1 MPEPAEADHLPV
13 LRLKRDEDRRL
24 IAGHLWVFSNE
35 VDTRETPLTRFEP
48 GALARVLAH
57 NDRDLGVAYVN
68 PHSLISARLLET
80 RRLPDTAWLTARLR
94 GALHLRERL
103 FGAPYYRL
111 AHGESD
117 ALPGLIVDRYG
128 EYAVAQIGTCGM
140 ERLKSSIAAALAEL
154 GFETILFKN
163 DAAAREL
170 EGLPSYVEAARGAM
184 PAHLEVVEGAL
195 RFEIP
200 FAAGQKTGWFF
211 DQSANR
217 AALGRF
223 LKPGDRV
230 LDAFSY
236 VGAWGVRAASAGA
249 RVTCLDSSQS
259 ALEAA
264 LANARRNALTLDTHR
279 GDAFEE
285 LERLAAQG
293 ARFETIV
300 LDPHAFAKRRKEL
313 HKALAAYKRLNQL
326 ALQLLMPEGTLI
338 SCSCSYHVSA
348 EDLEQAIARAARS
361 AGRRVQILMLGGQA
375 VDHPEH
381 PAIPETRY
389 LKAYFCRVSD
399 GLK

>member
-80 RRLPDTAWLTARLR
+80 RQLPDTAWLVVRLR
-94 GALHLRERL
+94 GALRLRERL

-117 ALPGLIVDRYG
+117 GLPGLIVDRYG
-128 EYAVAQIGTCGM
+128 AQAVAQIGTSGM
-140 ERLKSSIAAALAEL
+140 ERLKSSIAAALGEL
-154 GFETILFKN
+154 GFETVLFKN

-184 PAHLEVVEGAL
+184 PAHLEVVEDAL
-195 RFEIP
+195 TFEIP

-223 LKPGDRV
+223 IKPGDRV

-249 RVTCLDSSQS
+249 RVTCLDSAQS

-293 ARFETIV
+293 ARFEAIV
-300 LDPHAFAKRRKEL
+300 LDPPAFAKRRKEL
-313 HKALAAYKRLNQL
+313 PKALAAYKRLNQL

-338 SCSCSYHVSA
+338 SCSCSHHVSA

-375 VDHPEH
+375 VDHPVH